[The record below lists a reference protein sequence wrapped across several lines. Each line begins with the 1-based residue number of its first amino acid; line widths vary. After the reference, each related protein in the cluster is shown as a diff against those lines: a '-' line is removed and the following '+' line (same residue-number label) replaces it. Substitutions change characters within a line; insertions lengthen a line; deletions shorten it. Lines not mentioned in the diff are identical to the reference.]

1 MGKFAKKQNNQL
13 ANSNSSKINEDI
25 NNKLDYSHL
34 KKKYLENSHD
44 LNITQKIND
53 TNKFISKNINN
64 QIDCSYFSKRKLRKN
79 SKDSENL
86 STSNDEKQPEERII
100 KIQKKFKKIENK
112 KKKEEPYKSS
122 ALDFKQKYKTEL
134 CKYFEINGYCKYGD
148 NCAYAHGKE
157 NLRLKV
163 TNTSAYRTKK
173 CISFFE
179 KGYCPYGNRCQFAH
193 QLESNIINNPFDKK
207 MSYLKILDIFSKK
220 EKVEN
225 LENIIEKPRLQVFKD
240 IISNEKEIPSTLL
253 NDIKAIA
260 C

>member
-1 MGKFAKKQNNQL
+1 MGKFSKKENNKL
-13 ANSNSSKINEDI
+13 SNSKSEKTNEEI
-25 NNKLDYSHL
+25 NNKLNYSHP
-34 KKKYLENSHD
+34 KKNYLENSQE
-44 LNITQKIND
+44 LNTQKRND
-53 TNKFISKNINN
+53 KNKFISKEINN
-64 QIDCSYFSKRKLRKN
+64 KTDFSYLPNKKLRKN

-86 STSNDEKQPEERII
+86 STSNEENQQEEKTI
-100 KIQKKFKKIENK
+100 KIQKTFKKFENK
-112 KKKEEPYKSS
+112 KFKEEPFKST
-122 ALDFKQKYKTEL
+122 ALDFRKKYKTEL

-163 TNTSAYRTKK
+163 TNTAAYRTKK

-207 MSYLKILDIFSKK
+207 MSYIKIFEIFSKK
-220 EKVEN
+220 EKIEN

-240 IISNEKEIPSTLL
+240 IIPNGKDIPSTLL

-260 C
+260 F

>member
-1 MGKFAKKQNNQL
+1 MGKYSKKEFNEL
-13 ANSNSSKINEDI
+13 SNSNSIKKNEEI
-25 NNKLDYSHL
+25 NNKLNYSNT
-34 KKKYLENSHD
+34 KKNYLENSQE
-44 LNITQKIND
+44 L
-53 TNKFISKNINN
+53 NKFIPK
-64 QIDCSYFSKRKLRKN
+64 DAGAGDKMDFSYFPNKQKRKN

-86 STSNDEKQPEERII
+86 STSNEESLQIEEKKRI
-100 KIQKKFKKIENK
+100 IQKKFKKNENK
-112 KKKEEPYKSS
+112 KNQKEQYKSS
-122 ALDFKQKYKTEL
+122 ALDFKKKYKTEL

-163 TNTSAYRTKK
+163 TNTAAYRTKK

-207 MSYLKILDIFSKK
+207 MSYLKILEIFSKK
-220 EKVEN
+220 EKIEN

-240 IISNEKEIPSTLL
+240 IIPNDKDIPSTLL
-253 NDIKAIA
+253 NDIKEITF
-260 C
+260 

>member
-1 MGKFAKKQNNQL
+1 MGKFAKKQNNQM
-13 ANSNSSKINEDI
+13 SGSDSSKINEDI
-25 NNKLDYSHL
+25 YNKLNYSHL
-34 KKKYLENSHD
+34 KKNYLENSHD
-44 LNITQKIND
+44 LNLIQKIND

-86 STSNDEKQPEERII
+86 STSNDEKQPEERTI
-100 KIQKKFKKIENK
+100 KIQKKFKKNENK

-122 ALDFKQKYKTEL
+122 ALDKQKYKTEL

-207 MSYLKILDIFSKK
+207 MSYLKILEIFSKK
-220 EKVEN
+220 EKIEN
-225 LENIIEKPRLQVFKD
+225 LENIIQKPRLQVFKD
-240 IISNEKEIPSTLL
+240 IISNEKEISSTLL